1 MTFVGWSDGAA
12 AAARSLDNLR
22 GPTVEIGFVVSNR
35 VEVTAG
41 AARSGVVSFVSNAG
55 SVTIK
60 IGVAAFVPATRAVST
75 AAGLTAEKITYT
87 AETDDGRVVT
97 FLRRLTRNGASPL
110 RRIAGAM
117 TDDDVDSSGGRSPL
131 REFLATESAGAAFIA
146 VAAVIALVWANS
158 PWRESYESL
167 WSTRLSVSLGGHS
180 IDLDLRHWVNDG
192 LMTIFFLL
200 VGLEINRELTD
211 GHFATPRRALAPVA
225 AALGGMA
232 LPALVYLAIA
242 GATAPRAGRSPCP
255 PTSPSPSACS
265 PRSTTR
271 AGAGAGA
278 GARPR
283 GRRRHRG
290 DRRHRHRVLH
300 RVAVGWLFTAAGLIL
315 VALVLRRVVPLS
327 TVPFVVIGV
336 ALWIALY
343 ESGVH
348 PTLAGVAMGL
358 LAPPCRDGAP
368 TSSTP
373 RSCSIS
379 PTSTTPGR
387 RRTSPAAPCPPL
399 RGWSTSSTRSAASSS
414 CQCSPWPTPASSSAS
429 RSSRTR

>member
-1 MTFVGWSDGAA
+1 
-12 AAARSLDNLR
+12 
-22 GPTVEIGFVVSNR
+22 
-35 VEVTAG
+35 
-41 AARSGVVSFVSNAG
+41 
-55 SVTIK
+55 
-60 IGVAAFVPATRAVST
+60 
-75 AAGLTAEKITYT
+75 
-87 AETDDGRVVT
+87 
-97 FLRRLTRNGASPL
+97 
-110 RRIAGAM
+110 M

-242 GATAPRAGRSPCP
+242 GATAPRGWAIPM
-255 PTSPSPSACS
+255 
-265 PRSTTR
+265 STDIALAIGLLT
-271 AGAGAGA
+271 AL
-278 GARPR
+278 
-283 GRRRHRG
+283 GRRVPAPARALALG
-290 DRRHRHRVLH
+290 LAVVDDIGAIVVIAIVFSTG
-300 RVAVGWLFTAAGLIL
+300 VAVGWLFTAAGLIL
-315 VALVLRRVVPLS
+315 VALVLRRVVPRS

-358 LAPPCRDGAP
+358 LAPAVPRWGPDELDTEELLDLSDVDHARASAHIARGSVSTVAWLEHQLHP
-368 TSSTP
+368 FSSFVVVPVFALANAGIELSVTQFKDAL
-373 RSCSIS
+373 
-379 PTSTTPGR
+379 
-387 RRTSPAAPCPPL
+387 TSPVAWGVLAGLVVGKPIGVML
-399 RGWSTSSTRSAASSS
+399 
-414 CQCSPWPTPASSSAS
+414 AS
-429 RSSRTR
+429 RLAVRARIADAPEGTSKRQLLGVGQAAGIGFTVALFVTELAFHDPAHENDAKLAILVGSVVAAALAALILARRSVDTIHDPARSPL